1 MLTVCNVFI
10 ALSINII
17 FALFTDTMRHI
28 LCLFLAF
35 GLASCEDVKVKS
47 AKGTIKGTRVDHDFG
62 QYYYSFRGIRY
73 AKPPTEELRFMVI
86 RIVAIVVAHVVV
98 VRVFVRVA
106 VDVVVVVIHVVV
118 VAVFVKISLI

>member
-1 MLTVCNVFI
+1 
-10 ALSINII
+10 
-17 FALFTDTMRHI
+17 MRHI

-86 RIVAIVVAHVVV
+86 RNVVVAVAAAHVVV
-98 VRVFVRVA
+98 VHVIVRV
-106 VDVVVVVIHVVV
+106 VIVIIHVVIYVVVVV
-118 VAVFVKISLI
+118 VAIFVKFSLI

>member
-1 MLTVCNVFI
+1 
-10 ALSINII
+10 
-17 FALFTDTMRHI
+17 MRHI

-86 RIVAIVVAHVVV
+86 RVVAVVHVVVVYVFVRVVIDVVV
-98 VRVFVRVA
+98 VRVFVHVFVR
-106 VDVVVVVIHVVV
+106 VVIIHVVIYVVV
-118 VAVFVKISLI
+118 VAVFVKFNLIGC

>member
-1 MLTVCNVFI
+1 
-10 ALSINII
+10 
-17 FALFTDTMRHI
+17 MRHI

-86 RIVAIVVAHVVV
+86 RIVAIVVAVAVAVAHVVV
-98 VRVFVRVA
+98 VHVFVRV
-106 VDVVVVVIHVVV
+106 VVIIHVVV
-118 VAVFVKISLI
+118 VAVFVKFNLIGC